1 MTIRA
6 PLLAFLSGLTIALS
20 AVGCSQ
26 EQVAS
31 PQGFPAMA
39 VKTVVAR
46 EMPIPDTSEYLA
58 TLKSR
63 RSTALNPQV
72 EGQVTDIFVKSGD
85 RVTAGTRIIQIDPL
99 KQQAT
104 VENLQAAHASQ
115 MANAQYAQTQWE
127 RMRQLYEAGVVSK
140 QEYDQAQSTLDAA
153 KQQLKSLE
161 EQVSAQQVQLQ
172 YYLVVAPTSGILG
185 DIPVHV
191 GDRVGVTTLL
201 TTVEELGTLELYLN
215 VPVERSEE
223 LKLGQRVQ
231 LVGPAGGVEV
241 ESRIDFISPAVS
253 TETQSIL
260 AKATFQNSSGTLRT
274 SQYVRARLIWSVRQ
288 GVTVP
293 VLSVSRVT
301 GQYFVFVVEGQGET
315 AVARQRMVRLGEV
328 MGNDY
333 PVIEGILPGDRVV
346 VEGAQTLFDG
356 APVAETLNGE

>member
-1 MTIRA
+1 
-6 PLLAFLSGLTIALS
+6 
-20 AVGCSQ
+20 
-26 EQVAS
+26 
-31 PQGFPAMA
+31 
-39 VKTVVAR
+39 
-46 EMPIPDTSEYLA
+46 
-58 TLKSR
+58 
-63 RSTALNPQV
+63 
-72 EGQVTDIFVKSGD
+72 
-85 RVTAGTRIIQIDPL
+85 
-99 KQQAT
+99 
-104 VENLQAAHASQ
+104 

-201 TTVEELGTLELYLN
+201 TTVEELETLELYLN

-223 LKLGQRVQ
+223 LKLGQMVQ

-333 PVIEGILPGDRVV
+333 SVIEGILPGDRVV